1 MFHEI
6 QKERVNTMTDGNSEA
21 KLSTLTIKIGG
32 MSCAA
37 CANRVEKG
45 LSSLNGVEKAGVNF
59 ATEKASVTYDK
70 AHVGLNEI
78 SEKIEKLGFQ
88 VIKDKIEL
96 KITGMSCAAC
106 SGRIEKVLHK
116 LPGVYSAVVN
126 LAIEKATVE
135 YNAGQINIIDI
146 KSRIEKLGFGAHDIT
161 DGTEANK
168 EKETRKSEV
177 TQQRFRLIIS
187 AVFSFPLLF
196 AMVLHLMGVRSA
208 AADLLMNPYFQF
220 AAATPVQFIAGWQFY
235 RGAYLALRNGGA
247 NMDVLVALGT
257 SAAYFYSV
265 VNIIRGNHDL
275 YFETSAILI
284 TLIILGKLLEATAK
298 GRTSEAIKALMGLQA
313 KTARVIRNGQEMDI
327 PIEEVLAADI
337 VVVRP
342 GEKVPV
348 DGVITDGTSAIDE
361 SMLTGESLP
370 VDKKIGDEVIGA
382 TINKFGTF
390 KFRATKVG
398 RDTAL
403 AQIVRIVEEAQGS
416 KAPIQRFAD
425 VVSGYFVPTVVAL
438 AVLTFLAWYFIFD
451 PGNFSGALINL
462 TAVLVIAC
470 PCALGLATP
479 TSIMVGTGK
488 GAENGILIKGAEHL
502 ENAHRLTTIVLDKTG
517 TITKGQPE
525 VTDIITMTG
534 FSEDEIV
541 GLIVRAEKNSEHPLA
556 QAIVKYG
563 QEKGLSMADPESF
576 TAIPGHGVEVTIDGQ
591 RILVGTRKLMSENN
605 IEFKTLLPKIEE
617 LEQQGKTVMM
627 MAISKEMAGLF
638 AVADTVKESSAEAVT
653 QLQKLGIEVWMITG
667 DNERTARA
675 IAGKVGITNVMA
687 EVLPEYKAEKI
698 DSLKREGKVV
708 GMVGDGIN
716 DAPALVTAD
725 VGFAIGTGTDVA
737 IEAADI
743 TLMSGD
749 LRGIVAAIKLS
760 KATMRNIK
768 QNLFWALI
776 YNTLGIPIAALGYL
790 SPVLAGAAMA
800 FSSVSVVTNA
810 LRLKGFK
817 PYAE

>member
-1 MFHEI
+1 
-6 QKERVNTMTDGNSEA
+6 MTDGNSEA

-135 YNAGQINIIDI
+135 YNAGQINIVDI

-177 TQQRFRLIIS
+177 AQQRFRLILS

-196 AMVLHLMGVRSA
+196 AMALHLMGVRGA
-208 AADLLMNPYFQF
+208 ATDLLMNPYFQF

-275 YFETSAILI
+275 YFETYAILI

-541 GLIVRAEKNSEHPLA
+541 GLILRAEKNSEHPLA

-675 IAGKVGITNVMA
+675 IAAKVGITNVMA

-708 GMVGDGIN
+708 GKVGDGIN